1 MARDEDQPVPLPL
14 QRSVVLVLLLAL
26 AVAAWAVIVWDDLT
40 SMDSTSPATG
50 LRVALF
56 LAMWVVMM
64 VAMMLPSTAPM
75 ILAFHRMQAGK
86 RELHD
91 TFISTWAFVVAYL
104 LVWCGFAVYAGA
116 LASGVG
122 GVRTA
127 ASKAE
132 VGGVILMLAGLYQ
145 LSPFKEVCLA
155 HCRTPIDF
163 TGSSSGNGVPDAF
176 RMGLLHGVYC
186 LGCYWMLFVVLF
198 PLGMSIVAMVA
209 VTLVVLAEKT
219 LPSPRIVTY
228 ATAVVLVLY
237 GALMSVTP
245 QLFPTAGKDSSAT
258 MPAEMPMKMQG
269 TGSAPAVR

>member
-1 MARDEDQPVPLPL
+1 
-14 QRSVVLVLLLAL
+14 
-26 AVAAWAVIVWDDLT
+26 
-40 SMDSTSPATG
+40 MDSTSPATG